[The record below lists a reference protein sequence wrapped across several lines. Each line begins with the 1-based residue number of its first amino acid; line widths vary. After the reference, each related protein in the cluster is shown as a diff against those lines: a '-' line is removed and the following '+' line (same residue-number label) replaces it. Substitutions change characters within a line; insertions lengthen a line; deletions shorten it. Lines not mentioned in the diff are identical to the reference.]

1 MRSKPARGPVSKNR
15 KTKVLQATSGL
26 VTCLIATMSTVFASF
41 EGKGFLGLN
50 TKKVTLNTKKAILSL
65 EKSRSPK
72 AFLHLNLMQL
82 TVV

>member
-1 MRSKPARGPVSKNR
+1 
-15 KTKVLQATSGL
+15 
-26 VTCLIATMSTVFASF
+26 MSTVFASF

-72 AFLHLNLMQL
+72 AFLHLKLMQL